1 MNICMYGASSTDLD
15 KIYYDAAEH
24 LGRRIAARGHGLV
37 FGGGAQGLMGATARG
52 LAAGGGRIMGI
63 APRFFDKP
71 GILYKECS
79 EFIFTDT
86 MRERKELM
94 ENLSDAFIMAPG
106 GIGTY
111 EEFFEVLTLK
121 QLGQLNKP
129 IAVFN
134 VNGYYDLL
142 LRLLEDT
149 VSKGFMKA
157 SCLDIFGI
165 LDDADQMLD
174 YIEREL
180 VSPPDLSHL
189 KNI

>member
-52 LAAGGGRIMGI
+52 LAAGGGRITGI
-63 APRFFDKP
+63 APRFFDNP

-134 VNGYYDLL
+134 VNGYYELL

-157 SCLDIFGI
+157 SCLDILGI
-165 LDDADQMLD
+165 FDDADEMLD

-180 VSPPDLSHL
+180 VSPLDLSHL

>member
-52 LAAGGGRIMGI
+52 LAAGGGRITGI

-94 ENLSDAFIMAPG
+94 EKLSDAFIMAPG

-134 VNGYYDLL
+134 VNGYYELL

-165 LDDADQMLD
+165 FDDADEMLD
-174 YIEREL
+174 YMEKEL
-180 VSPPDLSHL
+180 VSPPNLSHL

>member
-15 KIYYDAAEH
+15 RIYYDAAEY
-24 LGRRIAARGHGLV
+24 LGRRIAVRGHGLV
-37 FGGGAQGLMGATARG
+37 FGGGAQGLMGAAARG
-52 LAAGGGRIMGI
+52 LAAEGGPITGI

-71 GILYKECS
+71 DILYKECS

-134 VNGYYDLL
+134 VNGYFDLL
-142 LRLLEDT
+142 LGLLEDT

-157 SCLDIFGI
+157 SCLGIFGAF
-165 LDDADQMLD
+165 DDADEMLD

-180 VSPPDLSHL
+180 VSPLDLSHL

>member
-52 LAAGGGRIMGI
+52 LAAGGGLITGI

-71 GILYKECS
+71 GILYKECN

-94 ENLSDAFIMAPG
+94 EKLSDAFIMAPG

-134 VNGYYDLL
+134 VNGYYELL

-165 LDDADQMLD
+165 FDDADEMLD
-174 YIEREL
+174 YIEKEL

>member
-1 MNICMYGASSTDLD
+1 MNICMYGASSADLEQ
-15 KIYYDAAEH
+15 IYYDAAEH

-37 FGGGAQGLMGATARG
+37 FGGGAQGLMGATVRG
-52 LAAGGGRIMGI
+52 VSSCGGYSLGI
-63 APRFFDKP
+63 APGFFDKP

-79 EFIFTDT
+79 EFIFTET
-86 MRERKELM
+86 MRERKQLM
-94 ENLSDAFIMAPG
+94 ESRSDAFIMTPG

-111 EEFFEVLTLK
+111 EEFFEILTLK

-129 IAVFN
+129 IAIFN

-142 LRLLEDT
+142 RRLLENT

-165 LDDADQMLD
+165 FDDADELLA
-174 YIEREL
+174 YIEKEL
-180 VSPPDLSHL
+180 KSPLDLSNL

>member
-94 ENLSDAFIMAPG
+94 EKLSDAFIMAPG

>member
-52 LAAGGGRIMGI
+52 LAAGGGRIKGI

-94 ENLSDAFIMAPG
+94 EKLSDAFIMAPG

-134 VNGYYDLL
+134 VNGYYELL

-165 LDDADQMLD
+165 FDDADEMLD
-174 YIEREL
+174 YMEKEL

-189 KNI
+189 

>member
-15 KIYYDAAEH
+15 RIYYDEAEH

-52 LAAGGGRIMGI
+52 LAAGGGRITGI

-94 ENLSDAFIMAPG
+94 ERLSDAFIMAPG

-142 LRLLEDT
+142 FKLLEDT
-149 VSKGFMKA
+149 ASKGFMKA
-157 SCLDIFGI
+157 SCLDILGI
-165 LDDADQMLD
+165 FDDADEMLD
-174 YIEREL
+174 YIEKEL

>member
-1 MNICMYGASSTDLD
+1 MNICMYGASSTDLER
-15 KIYYDAAEH
+15 IYYDAAEH

-52 LAAGGGRIMGI
+52 LAAGGGLITGI

-71 GILYKECS
+71 GILYNECS

-94 ENLSDAFIMAPG
+94 EKLSDAFIMAPG

>member
-1 MNICMYGASSTDLD
+1 MNICMYGASSTDLEQ
-15 KIYYDAAEH
+15 IYYDAAEA

-37 FGGGAQGLMGATARG
+37 FGGGAQGLMGAAARG
-52 LAAGGGRIMGI
+52 VAACGGRTTGI

-71 GILYKECS
+71 GILYKQCS

-94 ENLSDAFIMAPG
+94 ENMSDAFVMVPG

-111 EEFFEVLTLK
+111 EEFFEILTLK

-134 VNGYYDLL
+134 VKGYYDLL
-142 LRLLEDT
+142 TELLETT

-165 LDDADQMLD
+165 FDDADEMLD

-180 VSPPDLSHL
+180 ESPLDLSHL

>member
-52 LAAGGGRIMGI
+52 LAAGGGRITGI
-63 APRFFDKP
+63 AARFFDKP

-94 ENLSDAFIMAPG
+94 EKLSDAFIMAPG

-134 VNGYYDLL
+134 VNGYYELL

-165 LDDADQMLD
+165 FDDADEMLD
-174 YIEREL
+174 YIEKEL

>member
-94 ENLSDAFIMAPG
+94 EKLSDAFIMAPG

-134 VNGYYDLL
+134 VNGYYELL

-165 LDDADQMLD
+165 FDDADEMLD
-174 YIEREL
+174 YIEKEL

>member
-52 LAAGGGRIMGI
+52 LAAGGGLITGI

-94 ENLSDAFIMAPG
+94 EKLSDAFIMAPG

-134 VNGYYDLL
+134 VNGYYELL

-165 LDDADQMLD
+165 FDDADEMLD
-174 YIEREL
+174 YIEKKL

>member
-1 MNICMYGASSTDLD
+1 MNICMYGASSTDLEQ
-15 KIYYDAAEH
+15 IYYDAAEH

-37 FGGGAQGLMGATARG
+37 FGGGAQGLMGAIARG
-52 LAAGGGRIMGI
+52 LAAGGGHIVGI

-86 MRERKELM
+86 MRERKQLM
-94 ENLSDAFIMAPG
+94 ENRSDAFIMTPG

-111 EEFFEVLTLK
+111 EEFFEILTLK
-121 QLGQLNKP
+121 QLGQMNKP

-142 LRLLEDT
+142 RQLLEDT

-165 LDDADQMLD
+165 FGDSDELLD

-180 VSPPDLSHL
+180 ESPLDLSNL

>member
-1 MNICMYGASSTDLD
+1 MNICMYGASSTDLE

-24 LGRRIAARGHGLV
+24 LGRRIAVRGYGLV
-37 FGGGAQGLMGATARG
+37 FGGGAQGLMGAAARG
-52 LAAGGGRIMGI
+52 VSSCGGYSLGI

-71 GILYKECS
+71 DILYKECS

-134 VNGYYDLL
+134 VNGYFDLL
-142 LRLLEDT
+142 LGLLEDT

-157 SCLDIFGI
+157 SCLGIFGTF
-165 LDDADQMLD
+165 DDADEMLD

-180 VSPPDLSHL
+180 VSPLDLSHL

>member
-52 LAAGGGRIMGI
+52 LAAGGGLITGI

-94 ENLSDAFIMAPG
+94 EKLSDAFIMAPG

-165 LDDADQMLD
+165 FDDADKILD

>member
-1 MNICMYGASSTDLD
+1 MNICMYGASSTDLEQ
-15 KIYYDAAEH
+15 IYYDAAEH

-37 FGGGAQGLMGATARG
+37 FGGGAQGLMGAIARG
-52 LAAGGGRIMGI
+52 QAAGGGYIVGI

-79 EFIFTDT
+79 EFIFTET
-86 MRERKELM
+86 MRERKQLM
-94 ENLSDAFIMAPG
+94 ESRSDAFIMTPG

-111 EEFFEVLTLK
+111 EEFFEILTLK

-142 LRLLEDT
+142 RRLLEDT

-165 LDDADQMLD
+165 FDDADELLD

-180 VSPPDLSHL
+180 KSPLDLSNL

>member
-52 LAAGGGRIMGI
+52 LAAGGGLIKGI

-134 VNGYYDLL
+134 VNGYYELL

-165 LDDADQMLD
+165 FEDADEMLD
-174 YIEREL
+174 YIEKEL
-180 VSPPDLSHL
+180 VSPLDLSHL

>member
-52 LAAGGGRIMGI
+52 LAAGGGLIKGI

-94 ENLSDAFIMAPG
+94 EKLSDAFIMAPG

-134 VNGYYDLL
+134 VNGYYELL

-165 LDDADQMLD
+165 FDDADEMRD
-174 YIEREL
+174 YIEKEL

>member
-52 LAAGGGRIMGI
+52 LAAGGGLIKGI

-134 VNGYYDLL
+134 VNGYYELL

-165 LDDADQMLD
+165 FDDADEMLD
-174 YIEREL
+174 YIEKEL

>member
-52 LAAGGGRIMGI
+52 LAAGGGLIKGI

-94 ENLSDAFIMAPG
+94 EKLSDAFIMAPG

-134 VNGYYDLL
+134 VNGYYELL

-165 LDDADQMLD
+165 FDDADEMLD
-174 YIEREL
+174 YMEKEL

>member
-1 MNICMYGASSTDLD
+1 MNICMYGASSTDLEQ
-15 KIYYDAAEH
+15 IYYDAAEH

-52 LAAGGGRIMGI
+52 LAAGGGRITGI

-71 GILYKECS
+71 SILYKECS

-94 ENLSDAFIMAPG
+94 EKLSDAFIMAPG

-134 VNGYYDLL
+134 VNGYYELL

-165 LDDADQMLD
+165 FDDADEMLD
-174 YIEREL
+174 YIEKEL
-180 VSPPDLSHL
+180 VSPPNLSHL

>member
-1 MNICMYGASSTDLD
+1 MNICIYGASSATLEPV
-15 KIYYDAAEH
+15 YYAEAEK
-24 LGRRIAARGHGLV
+24 LGELLASAGHALV
-37 FGGGAQGLMGATARG
+37 FGGGREGLMGAAARG
-52 LAAGGGRIMGI
+52 VHKMGGEIIGI
-63 APRFFDKP
+63 APRFFDEP
-71 GILYKECS
+71 GILYEHCT
-79 EFIFTDT
+79 EMLYTDT
-86 MRERKELM
+86 MRERKQLM
-94 ENLSDAFIMAPG
+94 EDLSDAFIMAPG

-111 EEFFEVLTLK
+111 EEFFEILTLK

-134 VNGYYDLL
+134 VKGYYDLL
-142 LRLLEDT
+142 NELLETT

-165 LDDADQMLD
+165 FDDADEMLD

-180 VSPPDLSHL
+180 ESPLDLSHL

>member
-52 LAAGGGRIMGI
+52 LAAGGGRITGI

-134 VNGYYDLL
+134 VNGYYELL

-165 LDDADQMLD
+165 FDDADEMLD
-174 YIEREL
+174 YMEKEL
-180 VSPPDLSHL
+180 VSPPNLSHL

>member
-15 KIYYDAAEH
+15 RIYYDAAEH

-52 LAAGGGRIMGI
+52 LAAGGGLITGI

-94 ENLSDAFIMAPG
+94 EKLSDAFIMAPG

-134 VNGYYDLL
+134 VNGYYELL

-165 LDDADQMLD
+165 FDDADEMLD
-174 YIEREL
+174 YIEKEL

>member
-52 LAAGGGRIMGI
+52 LAAGGGLITGI

-134 VNGYYDLL
+134 VNGYYELL

-165 LDDADQMLD
+165 FDDADEMLD
-174 YIEREL
+174 YIEKEL

>member
-52 LAAGGGRIMGI
+52 LAAGGGRITGI
-63 APRFFDKP
+63 APRFFDNP

-94 ENLSDAFIMAPG
+94 EKLSDAFIMAPG

-134 VNGYYDLL
+134 VNGYYELL

-165 LDDADQMLD
+165 FDDADEMLD
-174 YIEREL
+174 YIEKEL